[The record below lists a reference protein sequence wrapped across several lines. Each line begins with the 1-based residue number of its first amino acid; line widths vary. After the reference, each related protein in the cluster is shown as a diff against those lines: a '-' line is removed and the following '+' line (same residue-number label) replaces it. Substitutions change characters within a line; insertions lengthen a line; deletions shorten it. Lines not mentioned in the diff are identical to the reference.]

1 MRRIHD
7 LGTDATPANVRCA
20 WDSFSDGKNHRKNIK
35 RYEKCLEENL
45 NRVLRELDDESW
57 QPSPY
62 IEKRVF
68 ERKPRK
74 LAKAPIEDH
83 VLEAAAVRPYE
94 TSLYDYIAWQ
104 VPAVRPNMGQK
115 ALLRS
120 IRNELFANTQQECM
134 YYLSMDAHHY
144 FPLMDHAILKRQ
156 ISRKVKPGR
165 LQRVLYKI
173 VDSYMHGAPL
183 GIKVSQIFGQLYL
196 ADFDRLAMR
205 FFDIGMDQDKLALWT
220 RKYIEAR
227 IVTASTPDDYA
238 DLCKGPAFLAEKFR
252 RYVEDG
258 LPHYSRFVDNIIIRH
273 ADKAVLGI
281 VKVLAIMI
289 LARDYHVIVNRDYN
303 VRPTWTGIRIV
314 GYVFYHDRVM
324 LGKRNKQDLCRH
336 VARLF
341 KQGKSEEEV
350 RVAQASRFGYAKHAD
365 CIHLF
370 KSIGMENSL
379 GKIIKRRRIKAPFQ
393 GMVSTQKVK
402 FSSICK
408 MLLNV
413 NGGGGG
419 EPHTWNKKIYL
430 VDYLIEDSKIEKT
443 QVSVKVQDS
452 NGQIRDVLQQQPGK
466 VLAIRFKKIIKTEE
480 RTSESGEVY
489 EHYEFEKLRDAQ
501 GNPTLVDAEYYSY
514 TGSKILIDQALND
527 FSKEDLPS
535 PTVVQQFQGK
545 NGQTF
550 FKFT

>member
-227 IVTASTPDDYA
+227 IVTASTPEDYA

-413 NGGGGG
+413 NGGVN
-419 EPHTWNKKIYL
+419 H
-430 VDYLIEDSKIEKT
+430 
-443 QVSVKVQDS
+443 
-452 NGQIRDVLQQQPGK
+452 IRG
-466 VLAIRFKKIIKTEE
+466 IRKSISLTILS
-480 RTSESGEVY
+480 RTRR
-489 EHYEFEKLRDAQ
+489 LRRRRYQ
-501 GNPTLVDAEYYSY
+501 
-514 TGSKILIDQALND
+514 
-527 FSKEDLPS
+527 
-535 PTVVQQFQGK
+535 
-545 NGQTF
+545 
-550 FKFT
+550 

>member
-45 NRVLRELDDESW
+45 NRVLHELDDESW

-220 RKYIEAR
+220 KKYIEAR
-227 IVTASTPDDYA
+227 IVTASTPEDYA

-289 LARDYHVIVNRDYN
+289 LARDYHVIVNKDYN

-413 NGGGGG
+413 NGGGVN
-419 EPHTWNKKIYL
+419 H
-430 VDYLIEDSKIEKT
+430 
-443 QVSVKVQDS
+443 
-452 NGQIRDVLQQQPGK
+452 IRG
-466 VLAIRFKKIIKTEE
+466 IRKSISLTISS
-480 RTSESGEVY
+480 RTRR
-489 EHYEFEKLRDAQ
+489 LRRRRYQ
-501 GNPTLVDAEYYSY
+501 
-514 TGSKILIDQALND
+514 
-527 FSKEDLPS
+527 
-535 PTVVQQFQGK
+535 
-545 NGQTF
+545 
-550 FKFT
+550 

>member
-413 NGGGGG
+413 NGGGG

>member
-7 LGTDATPANVRCA
+7 LGTDATSANVRGA

-45 NRVLRELDDESW
+45 NRVLRELEDESW

-196 ADFDRLAMR
+196 ADFDRLVMR
-205 FFDIGMDQDKLALWT
+205 FFDIGRDPDKLALWT

-227 IVTASTPDDYA
+227 IVTASTPEDYA

-350 RVAQASRFGYAKHAD
+350 RVAQASRLGYAKHAD

-413 NGGGGG
+413 NGGVNHIRGI
-419 EPHTWNKKIYL
+419 KKSISL
-430 VDYLIEDSKIEKT
+430 TIS
-443 QVSVKVQDS
+443 S
-452 NGQIRDVLQQQPGK
+452 
-466 VLAIRFKKIIKTEE
+466 
-480 RTSESGEVY
+480 RTRR
-489 EHYEFEKLRDAQ
+489 LRRRRYQ
-501 GNPTLVDAEYYSY
+501 
-514 TGSKILIDQALND
+514 
-527 FSKEDLPS
+527 
-535 PTVVQQFQGK
+535 
-545 NGQTF
+545 
-550 FKFT
+550 

>member
-205 FFDIGMDQDKLALWT
+205 FFDIGLDQDKLALWT

-289 LARDYHVIVNRDYN
+289 LARDYHVIINKDYN
-303 VRPTWTGIRIV
+303 IRPTYTGIRII
-314 GYVFYHDRVM
+314 GYVFYHDRVL

-336 VARLF
+336 VHKLF
-341 KQGKSEEEV
+341 KKGKTEEQI
-350 RVAQASRFGYAKHAD
+350 RVAQSSRFGYAKHVNS
-365 CIHLF
+365 IHLF
-370 KSIGMENSL
+370 KTIGMEKTL
-379 GKIIKRRRIKAPFQ
+379 GKIIKNHRVKAPFD
-393 GMVSTQKVK
+393 GMEARQKVK

-408 MLLNV
+408 KIAEQYR
-413 NGGGGG
+413 GG
-419 EPHTWNKKIYL
+419 
-430 VDYLIEDSKIEKT
+430 
-443 QVSVKVQDS
+443 
-452 NGQIRDVLQQQPGK
+452 
-466 VLAIRFKKIIKTEE
+466 
-480 RTSESGEVY
+480 
-489 EHYEFEKLRDAQ
+489 
-501 GNPTLVDAEYYSY
+501 
-514 TGSKILIDQALND
+514 
-527 FSKEDLPS
+527 
-535 PTVVQQFQGK
+535 
-545 NGQTF
+545 
-550 FKFT
+550 

>member
-227 IVTASTPDDYA
+227 IVTASTPEDYA

-252 RYVEDG
+252 EYVARG
-258 LPHYSRFVDNIIIRH
+258 LPLYTRFVDNIIIQH
-273 ADKAVLGI
+273 HYQ
-281 VKVLAIMI
+281 
-289 LARDYHVIVNRDYN
+289 AR
-303 VRPTWTGIRIV
+303 
-314 GYVFYHDRVM
+314 
-324 LGKRNKQDLCRH
+324 
-336 VARLF
+336 
-341 KQGKSEEEV
+341 
-350 RVAQASRFGYAKHAD
+350 
-365 CIHLF
+365 
-370 KSIGMENSL
+370 
-379 GKIIKRRRIKAPFQ
+379 
-393 GMVSTQKVK
+393 
-402 FSSICK
+402 
-408 MLLNV
+408 
-413 NGGGGG
+413 
-419 EPHTWNKKIYL
+419 
-430 VDYLIEDSKIEKT
+430 
-443 QVSVKVQDS
+443 
-452 NGQIRDVLQQQPGK
+452 
-466 VLAIRFKKIIKTEE
+466 
-480 RTSESGEVY
+480 
-489 EHYEFEKLRDAQ
+489 
-501 GNPTLVDAEYYSY
+501 
-514 TGSKILIDQALND
+514 
-527 FSKEDLPS
+527 
-535 PTVVQQFQGK
+535 
-545 NGQTF
+545 
-550 FKFT
+550 